1 MYKKILLAADGSE
14 NAVRSARH
22 ALGIRAGQKDS
33 HIDIIYVIDGE
44 KAKSEVIHFG
54 DTAVIEKKRKERLK
68 PIIEMFEEE
77 NVSYDIHLKHGE
89 PGPSIVEFANEG
101 NYDCVVIG
109 SRGLNK
115 LQSMVLGS
123 VSHKVA
129 KRVQSPVMIVK

>member
-22 ALGIRAGQKDS
+22 ALGIRAGHKDS